1 MPPRAYSSP
10 IRDAAAAGKR
20 AQVVEAAARLLRDG
34 ARVTGFSMEA
44 TAKAAGVTRLTV
56 YKQFG
61 SRRGLLEAVFD
72 DVAERGGLTRI
83 AEAMTLEDPRAG
95 LDRLVEIFC
104 GFWAGDRAIMRL
116 NDAMALDP
124 DFEVAVAERNERRR
138 GVVAVLAER
147 IAPDADP
154 QARRDAVDLIFGL
167 TGLAMFRTLKE
178 GRTDAEVCGI
188 VKAAS
193 AAALLQLGT

>member
-10 IRDAAAAGKR
+10 LRDAAAAGKR
-20 AQVVEAAARLLRDG
+20 AQVVAAATRLLREGD
-34 ARVTGFSMEA
+34 RVTDFSMEA

-72 DVAERGGLTRI
+72 AVAEAGGLTRI
-83 AEAMTLEDPRAG
+83 GEAMAQKDPRAG
-95 LDRLVEIFC
+95 LDRVVEIFC
-104 GFWAGDRAIMRL
+104 EFWAGDRAIMRL

-124 DFEVAVAERNERRR
+124 DFEIAVAERNERRR
-138 GVVAVLAER
+138 GVVSVLAER
-147 IAPDADP
+147 IAPNADP
-154 QARRDAVDLIFGL
+154 QAQRDAVDLIFGL

-178 GRTDAEVCGI
+178 GRTDAAVCAI
-188 VKAAS
+188 IKAACG
-193 AAALLQLGT
+193 AALLQLGP